1 MFSSDYFA
9 EHLEPFEK
17 RVVDAI
23 HAQDTF
29 SIYHNC
35 GAASGLCPDYQVM
48 GFAVWETVSEASAGD
63 NNLAE
68 AKAFFGDSLCL
79 LGNLDQIHFLKTAS
93 ANEIAEK
100 TRQIVAEGKPGGH
113 YFFSTSDF
121 LEKGTPL
128 ANVRVMIESA
138 KEAGRYE

>member
-1 MFSSDYFA
+1 MF
-9 EHLEPFEK
+9 
-17 RVVDAI
+17 
-23 HAQDTF
+23 T
-29 SIYHNC
+29 
-35 GAASGLCPDYQVM
+35 
-48 GFAVWETVSEASAGD
+48 VWETVSEAPAGD

-68 AKAFFGDSLCL
+68 AKAFLGDSLCL

-100 TRQIVAEGKPGGH
+100 RRQIVSEGKPSGH

-121 LEKGTPL
+121 LEKDTPL
-128 ANVRVMIESA
+128 ANVRVTIESA

>member
-1 MFSSDYFA
+1 M
-9 EHLEPFEK
+9 K
-17 RVVDAI
+17 R
-23 HAQDTF
+23 
-29 SIYHNC
+29 
-35 GAASGLCPDYQVM
+35 
-48 GFAVWETVSEASAGD
+48 VWETVSEASAGD

-100 TRQIVAEGKPGGH
+100 TRQIVAEGKPGGY

-121 LEKGTPL
+121 LEKDTPL
-128 ANVRVMIESA
+128 ANVRVMIDSA